1 VQSAR
6 MVRSTVFRR
15 AQHRLGPSSSLDAA
29 ASATCFKA
37 AANAFLHSTKAAL
50 EMSHVSM
57 LFGSDNNEA
66 KTHNNAWTGG
76 SEQLI
81 RWTFR
86 GVVPEVM
93 INLHNPNSFTR
104 STYVGLL
111 ARKVR
116 NTGSHVVS
124 VPAGLVPGHYFL
136 KIVSESDARVFATS
150 STFTIDKEATVYQEY
165 HAQRH
170 ELG

>member
-1 VQSAR
+1 MLR
-6 MVRSTVFRR
+6 CTVIRR
-15 AQHRLGPSSSLDAA
+15 AQHRASSLGAA
-29 ASATCFKA
+29 ASAASGKA
-37 AANAFLHSTKAAL
+37 AAIAFLHSTKPAL
-50 EMSHVSM
+50 ETSTSQMSRAM

-66 KTHNNAWTGG
+66 KAHSNAWKGG

-86 GVVPEVM
+86 GRVTEVM
-93 INLHNPNSFTR
+93 INLHNPDSSTG

-111 ARKVR
+111 AHGVR

-136 KIVSESDARVFATS
+136 RIVSESDARVSATS
-150 STFTIDKEATVYQEY
+150 STFTIDKKATVYQEY
-165 HAQRH
+165 
-170 ELG
+170 EMVG

>member
-1 VQSAR
+1 
-6 MVRSTVFRR
+6 MLGSTAIRYAHR
-15 AQHRLGPSSSLDAA
+15 ASSLGAA
-29 ASATCFKA
+29 ASVASGKA
-37 AANAFLHSTKAAL
+37 AAIAFLHSTEPAL
-50 EMSHVSM
+50 ETSTSQMSRSM

-66 KTHNNAWTGG
+66 KAHNNAWKGG

-86 GVVPEVM
+86 GRVTEVM
-93 INLHNPNSFTR
+93 INLHSPDSSTG

-111 ARKVR
+111 AHGLR

-136 KIVSESDARVFATS
+136 RIVSESDARVSATS
-150 STFTIDKEATVYQEY
+150 STFTIDKKATVYKEY
-165 HAQRH
+165 
-170 ELG
+170 EMVG

>member
-1 VQSAR
+1 
-6 MVRSTVFRR
+6 
-15 AQHRLGPSSSLDAA
+15 
-29 ASATCFKA
+29 
-37 AANAFLHSTKAAL
+37 
-50 EMSHVSM
+50 MSHVSM

-86 GVVPEVM
+86 GVVPVVM

-165 HAQRH
+165 HMRSVTNWVRPRLPRPHCGAPCYSDTCTDTC
-170 ELG
+170 